1 MTRNRIPR
9 FALVFAAAVAAPAVV
24 TAQHHPEEM
33 EKTRAQRQELR
44 EERRAARLDAQ
55 QQRQLILEQ
64 QRWNQQYK
72 TYLQRQELAAQRQ
85 ATQYE
90 RARRLAQYR
99 YQQQYLQALRDQR
112 MALSRSYDYEND
124 PYYYTAPSFRYTRNG
139 RVYQTNQYGADM
151 LRQAVNYGYAQG
163 VQAGQADR
171 SDGFRGDYRKTYAYQ
186 DASYGYTGRYV
197 PQSDYSYYF
206 REGFRRGYQDG
217 YVGRLQYGTGSG
229 STFNILSNVLSTI
242 LNLSQLN

>member
-1 MTRNRIPR
+1 MTRNSIPR
-9 FALVFAAAVAAPAVV
+9 VALMLAACAAPAVV
-24 TAQHHPEEM
+24 SAQSPTEM

-44 EERRAARLDAQ
+44 EERRAARLSAQ
-55 QQRQLILEQ
+55 QQRQLIAEQ

-85 ATQYE
+85 AAQYE
-90 RARRLAQYR
+90 RARRAAQYR
-99 YQQQYLQALRDQR
+99 YQQQYLQSLRDQR
-112 MALSRSYDYEND
+112 MALSRAYDYDAD
-124 PYYYTAPSFRYTRNG
+124 PYYYTAPSYRYTRNG
-139 RVYQTNQYGADM
+139 RVYQVNQYAADM

-171 SDGFRGDYRKTYAYQ
+171 SDGYRGDYRKTYAYQ

-217 YVGRLQYGTGSG
+217 FGGRMQYGTGSG

-242 LNLSQLN
+242 LNLSDLN

>member
-1 MTRNRIPR
+1 MTRHSIPR
-9 FALVFAAAVAAPAVV
+9 FALILAACAAPAAVS
-24 TAQHHPEEM
+24 AQSPDEVA
-33 EKTRAQRQELR
+33 KTRAQRQELR

-55 QQRQLILEQ
+55 RQRQLIQEQ

-72 TYLQRQELAAQRQ
+72 TYLQRQELAAERQ
-85 ATQYE
+85 AAQYE

-112 MALSRSYDYEND
+112 MALSRSYDYYND
-124 PYYYTAPSFRYTRNG
+124 PYYYTAPTYRYTRNG

-171 SDGFRGDYRKTYAYQ
+171 SDGYRGDYRKTYAYQ

-206 REGFRRGYQDG
+206 RQGFQRGYQDG
-217 YVGRLQYGTGSG
+217 FGGRYQYGTSSG

-242 LNLSQLN
+242 LNLSSLD